1 MFYVRIQNSIS
12 YLSLAVSM
20 SKITVKLVLDTH
32 LPSER
37 DISDEQLATLHAIS
51 LSNKSI
57 QYIDNLEAFY
67 NIEKLY
73 LDHNSIKEIEN
84 IDFMPHVRSYRSAS

>member
-1 MFYVRIQNSIS
+1 
-12 YLSLAVSM
+12 M

-32 LPSER
+32 LPGER
-37 DISDEQLATLHAIS
+37 DISDEQLANLHAIS
-51 LSNKSI
+51 LPNKSI

-73 LDHNSIKEIEN
+73 LDHNSIEEIEN
-84 IDFMPHVRSYRSAS
+84 IDFMPHVLQLT